1 MDQVKIGKF
10 IAHLRRQNGWTQEQL
25 GEKLGVT
32 NKTISRWE
40 TGKYMPDIDKLPELS
55 ALFGISINEL
65 LAGKPL
71 ADPAGFRK
79 KADENL
85 ISILTEESAFG
96 LQERITYFKRKWRR
110 DHKALI
116 AFWISVWIILCLTGL
131 FTRQV
136 LLLAFLPIAGL
147 LIYGYLRNQM
157 MIYVEQR
164 AFRSD
169 APK

>member
-65 LAGKPL
+65 LAGEQL
-71 ADPAGFRK
+71 ADPSGFRK

-96 LQERITYFKRKWRR
+96 LQERITYFKCKWRR

-136 LLLAFLPIAGL
+136 LLFAILPIAGL

>member
-1 MDQVKIGKF
+1 MRWKES
-10 IAHLRRQNGWTQEQL
+10 QEQT
-25 GEKLGVT
+25 GSPGVSPPG
-32 NKTISRWE
+32 TI
-40 TGKYMPDIDKLPELS
+40 
-55 ALFGISINEL
+55 
-65 LAGKPL
+65 
-71 ADPAGFRK
+71 K

-96 LQERITYFKRKWRR
+96 LQDRISFFKRKWRR

-169 APK
+169 ELK

>member
-65 LAGKPL
+65 RAGEQL
-71 ADPAGFRK
+71 ADPSGFRK

-96 LQERITYFKRKWRR
+96 LQERITYFKCKWRK

-136 LLLAFLPIAGL
+136 LLLAILPIAGL

>member
-65 LAGKPL
+65 LAGEQL
-71 ADPAGFRK
+71 ADP
-79 KADENL
+79 
-85 ISILTEESAFG
+85 SAFG
-96 LQERITYFKRKWRR
+96 LQERITYFKCKWRR

-136 LLLAFLPIAGL
+136 LLLAILPIAGL

-169 APK
+169 ELK

>member
-40 TGKYMPDIDKLPELS
+40 MGKYMPDIDKLPELS

-65 LAGKPL
+65 LAGEQL
-71 ADPAGFRK
+71 ADPSGFRK

-96 LQERITYFKRKWRR
+96 LQERITYFKCKWRR

-136 LLLAFLPIAGL
+136 LLLAILPIAGL

-169 APK
+169 ELK